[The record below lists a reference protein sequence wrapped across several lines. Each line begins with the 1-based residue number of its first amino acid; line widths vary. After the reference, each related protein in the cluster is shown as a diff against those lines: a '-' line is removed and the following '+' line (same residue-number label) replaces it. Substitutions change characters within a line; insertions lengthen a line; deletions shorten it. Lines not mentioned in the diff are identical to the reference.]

1 MFRRI
6 TLGRRRV
13 FFSYEAAIA
22 TARASKNKNCKNLAF
37 QASRVVAVR
46 ACASRLRVALALP
59 VLRVADIVLIPGSIF
74 AGIEARL
81 VNKLSCVGIIRKEG
95 ASYGSLRD
103 TVATLTLSLQFIS
116 ITWLFANKI
125 FVSNSLHQR
134 LTYSMDF

>member
-22 TARASKNKNCKNLAF
+22 TRASKNKNCKNLAF

-46 ACASRLRVALALP
+46 ASASRLTVAP